1 MEKCS
6 VLIASLTTTI
16 YGVKKKEI
24 EQKLRFLFSHHMT
37 ITVSIT
43 VVHLHEVLLLP
54 FIISLICSLGL
65 EKEDNR
71 LDYFTEV

>member
-6 VLIASLTTTI
+6 VLMTSLTTTLDEI
-16 YGVKKKEI
+16 QKEEV

-37 ITVSIT
+37 ITVSIS

-54 FIISLICSLGL
+54 FIILLICSSGL
-65 EKEDNR
+65 EKGDN
-71 LDYFTEV
+71 